1 MFILIIYAAWVICGY
16 CGKCLETGEMN
27 YLLPNLKPNN
37 KGEFV
42 LGCAAIFIGGAI
54 GLVANIVVSLQNAK
68 SLHWKWIPYT
78 QKQWEKEQ
86 QQKKMIIW
94 LSE

>member
-16 CGKCLETGEMN
+16 CCKCLETGEMN
-27 YLLPNLKPNN
+27 YLYPSIKPNN

-42 LGCAAIFIGGAI
+42 LGCVEIFIGGAI
-54 GLVANIVVSLQNAK
+54 GLVTSIAISLQDTK
-68 SLHWKWIPYT
+68 SLHWKWVPFT